1 MEINYIKSTRKHFEY
16 YKSLGDK
23 AMSQIGEKELFF
35 QPNENSNSIA
45 IIIQHLWGN
54 MRSRWVDFLTTDGEK
69 EWRDRDGEFELNV
82 SNGEELMLKWEEGW
96 KYLFDALDQVTDK
109 DLERIV
115 YIRNQGHTVL
125 EAINRQLAHYPYHVG
140 QIVYLARMLALNWES
155 LSIPKNHSQAYNE
168 KKFELEKQIGHFT
181 DEFLNKK

>member
-1 MEINYIKSTRKHFEY
+1 MEINYIQSTRKQCEY

-82 SNGEELMLKWEEGW
+82 NNRDELMLKWEEGW
-96 KYLFDALDQVTDK
+96 KFLFDALDQVTDK

-140 QIVYLARMLALNWES
+140 QIVYLARMLAQNWES
-155 LSIPKNHSQAYNE
+155 LSIPKNHSQAYND
-168 KKFELEKQIGHFT
+168 KKFAQEKQIGHFT